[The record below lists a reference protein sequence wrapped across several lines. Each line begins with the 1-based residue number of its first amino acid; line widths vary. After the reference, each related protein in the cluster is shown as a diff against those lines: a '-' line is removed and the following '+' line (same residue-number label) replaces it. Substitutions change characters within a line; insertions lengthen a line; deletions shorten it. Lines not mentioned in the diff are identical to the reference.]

1 MNWRASVQAC
11 WFRTA
16 RSVLLVL
23 GVLLLSSTVALHAQE
38 QGSILGTVTDQS
50 GGVVPGATVTITNQ
64 ATGAVQRT
72 ATTNSAGNYL
82 VAGLPVSTYTVK
94 CEKQGF
100 KTQLHS
106 DLALNVRSE
115 VRVDFTMAVG
125 EVSVEVNVVASSVH
139 LQTEN
144 AAIADTITA
153 HHVEALDIN
162 GRNFIQ
168 LSTLVPGAS
177 GQSLIGSVNL
187 PVGVTSNVGVNF
199 NGLRQAH
206 NVFSV
211 DGVDNYD
218 RGCGGCIE
226 VIPDQDAI
234 QEFKVTTSSASQ
246 DLGFGSG
253 GRVSMEIKSGTNKFH
268 GEVFAV
274 NRNRYLEAG
283 QFFLNKAGKTLPYD
297 NQNDYGFN
305 LGGPIGNPAKDNK
318 TFFFVTLNWRRFI
331 QGLGNNVNGIFNSW
345 TTGDFS
351 DLTLP
356 NNHVILDKSQAG
368 VACTDADGN
377 AQTCYPQ
384 FSDGGVANVIPATML
399 DTNASIL
406 GNPSVGVFLPPNAPD
421 GRRIEGYS
429 SPIKVDEDIVR
440 IDHTFSEKTSLMAH
454 YIRDNVNQTV
464 GKGLWVGQSYPDVQ
478 TLFLNEPESIA
489 LKLTHSISPTLLSES
504 LVAFNRQPLTLIA
517 AGVVTLP
524 SSTTIQKIFPGN
536 DPLNRIP
543 QIGIGGGIGVTY
555 TTGSWAPWY
564 NVLNTWTW
572 RESLS
577 WIKGNH
583 TMNFGFEDLHY
594 MKQQRLFGNTN
605 GAYNFDAS
613 GTNGYY
619 LVGGVATKTDGNA
632 FADYMLGRAQSYTE
646 MQVQPTPAWMNNHI
660 GLWFGDTWKV
670 RSGLTLN
677 LAMRWEGMPHAYERH
692 NQVAVFRPE
701 FFDPSVAA
709 AQYDVN
715 GSLCGDVGTFCGN
728 YNILGKPFYLNG
740 MGSPN
745 PDFNLPAVP
754 RGLVQNHWNLFEPRV
769 GFAWQPDPNGKLV
782 IRAGGGLYYENI
794 QGNDVYGAGPNPP
807 ASSNANI
814 LNTSFTNPAG
824 GTLPA
829 GSPGNLQTF
838 EPHYF
843 QPYTWQWNFGGE
855 YQFSPRAMFSLAYV
869 GNKST
874 HQQANHN
881 INQPLPSATPYDTA
895 HGYPAGINGARPY
908 LGWASINTWD
918 NMTNANYNSLQSSLR
933 FSSWHG
939 LTTGVA
945 YTWSHCLD
953 YIDNDNSNTGNFPN
967 NYNLSTE
974 YGHCGFDIR
983 HMLVWNYIYT
993 VPFFNQAA
1001 GAKRA
1006 LLGGWQVS
1014 GITSLYSGQPFTIG
1028 TTQPDSDLA
1037 HCNCGGYRANVSGD
1051 PNSGP
1056 KTVDA
1061 WFNTSVFSKAQA
1073 GTFGNSARNVMRG
1086 AGIANF
1092 DFSVFK
1098 NFAGIPLPRSKEGGS
1113 IQLRFEFYN
1122 VFNHTQFNAY
1132 STSVGAGDFGH
1143 VTGARLPRQIQLGAK
1158 FIF

>member
-1 MNWRASVQAC
+1 MNRRPSVQAC
-11 WFRTA
+11 WLRTA
-16 RSVLLVL
+16 RSVLLLL
-23 GVLLLSSTVALHAQE
+23 GVLFISSAVALRAQE
-38 QGSILGTVTDQS
+38 QGTILGTVTDQS
-50 GGVVPGATVTITNQ
+50 GGVVPGANITITNQ

-100 KTQLHS
+100 KTASHT

-144 AAIADTITA
+144 AVVSDTITA

-168 LSTLVPGAS
+168 LTTLVPGAS

-234 QEFKVTTSSASQ
+234 QEFKVSTSNATQ

-253 GRVSMEIKSGTNKFH
+253 GRISMEIKGGTNRFH
-268 GEVFAV
+268 GEVFAF

-305 LGGPIGNPAKDNK
+305 LGGPIGNPAKENK

-331 QGLGNNVNGIFNSW
+331 QGLGNNVNGIYTPW

-351 DLTLP
+351 DLSLT

-368 VACTDADGN
+368 VACTDATGA

-384 FSDGGVANVIPATML
+384 ITDGETPNVIPAAML
-399 DTNASIL
+399 DPNASIL
-406 GNPSVGVFLPPNAPD
+406 ANPSVGVFLPPNSGA
-421 GRRIEGYS
+421 RRIEGYS
-429 SPIKVDEDIVR
+429 SPIKVDEDIIR
-440 IDHTFSEKTSLMAH
+440 IDHQFSERTSLMAH

-489 LKLTHSISPTLLSES
+489 LKVTHSISSTLLNEAM
-504 LVAFNRQPLTLIA
+504 VAFNRQPLTLIA

-524 SSTTIQKIFPGN
+524 SGTTIQKLFPGN

-572 RESLS
+572 RDSLTM
-577 WIKGNH
+577 IRGNH

-605 GAYNFDAS
+605 GAYNFDGSA
-613 GTNGYY
+613 TQGYY
-619 LVGGVATKTDGNA
+619 LVDGVATKTDGNP
-632 FADYMLGRAQSYTE
+632 FADFMLGRAQSYTE
-646 MQVQPTPAWMNNHI
+646 MLVQPTPAWMNNHI
-660 GLWFGDTWKV
+660 GLWFGDSWKA
-670 RSGLTLN
+670 RPGLTLN

-692 NQVAVFRPE
+692 NEVAVFRPSLY
-701 FFDPSVAA
+701 DPATAA
-709 AQYDVN
+709 AQYDAAAGN
-715 GSLCGDVGTFCGN
+715 FGGN

-745 PDFNLPAVP
+745 PNFNLPSVQK
-754 RGLVQNHWNLFEPRV
+754 GLVQNHWNLFEPRV
-769 GFAWQPDPNGKLV
+769 GFAWQPRASGKLV

-794 QGNDVYGAGPNPP
+794 QGNDVYGAGANPP
-807 ASSNANI
+807 AAANANI

-829 GSPGNLQTF
+829 GSPGTLQTF

-843 QPYTWQWNFGGE
+843 QPNTWQWNFGGE
-855 YQFSPRAMFSLAYV
+855 YQINSRTMFSLSYV

-874 HQQANHN
+874 HQQINHN
-881 INQPLPSATPYDTA
+881 INQPLPSATPYNADN
-895 HGYPAGINGARPY
+895 GYPGGINQARPY
-908 LGWASINTWD
+908 LGWSTISTWD
-918 NMTNANYNSLQSSLR
+918 NNANANYNSLQANLR

-939 LTTGVA
+939 LTTGAA
-945 YTWSHCLD
+945 YTYSHCLD
-953 YIDNDNSNTGNFPN
+953 YVDNDNAGNTPN
-967 NYNLSTE
+967 NYNLARE

-983 HMLVWNYIYT
+983 HMLMWNYIYT
-993 VPFFNQAA
+993 IPFFNQAA
-1001 GAKRA
+1001 GAKRT

-1014 GITSLYSGQPFTIG
+1014 GITSLYSGQPLTIG
-1028 TTQPDSDLA
+1028 TTQSDSQLA
-1037 HCNCGGYRANVSGD
+1037 NCNCGGYRANVTGN
-1051 PNSGP
+1051 PNNGP
-1056 KTVDA
+1056 KTVDQ
-1061 WFNTSVFSKAQA
+1061 WFDTSVFAPAQA
-1073 GTFGNSARNVMRG
+1073 GTFGNSARNIVRG

-1098 NFAGIPLPRSKEGGS
+1098 NFAGIPLPRTKEGGS
-1113 IQLRFEFYN
+1113 LQLRFEFYN
-1122 VFNHTQFNAY
+1122 GFNHTQFNAY

-1143 VTGARLPRQIQLGAK
+1143 VTGARLPRQIQIAAK
-1158 FIF
+1158 FTF